1 MEGGAIQMQ
10 GFPMANVTGK
20 TKNSKGIKKGGGG
33 KGIEEKV
40 VDNVNVNIRR
50 QTKNRFVALRV

>member
-1 MEGGAIQMQ
+1 ML

-20 TKNSKGIKKGGGG
+20 TKKSKRIKRGEK

-40 VDNVNVNIRR
+40 LDNVNVNIRR